1 MNEKINAFVEKI
13 KELYDKAVTFVAD
26 QWESNRT
33 IFLAVCA
40 LIVCIPLILIV
51 VLGMG
56 SSGKDAPKPGSS
68 TEVTD
73 YIYLPA
79 EPEMGK
85 EYILSRE
92 QQAQWSDEEAQRWF
106 VEPDGKMMNDMRAVN
121 DKLIND
127 LLEAVP

>member
-1 MNEKINAFVEKI
+1 MNEKIKSVLDKI
-13 KELYDKAVTFVAD
+13 KEIWDRFLSFVAE
-26 QWESNRT
+26 QWDSNRT
-33 IFLAVCA
+33 VFLAICA

-56 SSGKDAPKPGSS
+56 SSKKEMTISE
-68 TEVTD
+68 TVVTD

-79 EPEMGK
+79 EPEMGND
-85 EYILSRE
+85 YILSRE
-92 QQAQWSDEEAQRWF
+92 QKLQWSEEESLRWF
-106 VEPDGKMMNDMRAVN
+106 VEPDGKMMDDMRSVN